1 LEALEFHYKFVIH
14 PKSRTSLRAT
24 ASQATA
30 ADITTGIM
38 LESFFSGFADISLPE
53 LILIAAMAM
62 IASVVGGVA
71 GYGTGA
77 LLPLVLVPIM
87 GAEPVVPILSLSALF
102 TNSSRAAAFWR
113 LVDRR
118 RAVIALVA
126 AVPTCA
132 LGAWGYTLLTGRG
145 AALVIGAMLIASVP
159 LRRLMRRKG
168 LALSSRGLAV
178 ACFGWGPLAGGTVGA
193 GIILLSLLMAAGL
206 EGAAVVATD
215 AVISIG
221 IGMTKLA
228 TFGLAGAVTAKVIA
242 VALLIGAV
250 AFPGA
255 FVAKALTERL
265 PMHVHTAILDAM
277 VVGGGAAMIVNA
289 FVR

>member
-1 LEALEFHYKFVIH
+1 MLASLSTAL
-14 PKSRTSLRAT
+14 
-24 ASQATA
+24 
-30 ADITTGIM
+30 
-38 LESFFSGFADISLPE
+38 ADISVIE
-53 LILIAAMAM
+53 LVLIVTMALVT
-62 IASVVGGVA
+62 SVVGGVA

-77 LLPLVLVPIM
+77 LLPLVLVPIV

-102 TNSSRAAAFWR
+102 TNTGRIAAYRR

-118 RAVIALVA
+118 RALIALMS

-145 AALVIGAMLIASVP
+145 ATLVIGAMLIASVP
-159 LRRLMRRKG
+159 LRLLMRQ
-168 LALSSRGLAV
+168 RGLVLSDGSFAA
-178 ACFGWGPLAGGTVGA
+178 ACFAWGPLAGGTVGA

-221 IGMTKLA
+221 IGLTKLA
-228 TFGLAGAVTAKVIA
+228 VFGLAGAVNAQVIA
-242 VALLIGAV
+242 VALLIGCV

-255 FVAKALTERL
+255 FLAKALVARL
-265 PMHVHTAILDAM
+265 PVHVHTSLLDA
-277 VVGGGAAMIVNA
+277 VVAVGGAVMIVHA
-289 FVR
+289 FAW